1 MNRAFRR
8 SCAAGVL
15 FLVLGGCTLPEQFN
29 LSWFQTATPGGDR
42 VVAASLDSVSQSTQ
56 AGLRRLG
63 FQAEAATQGDDVHI
77 VAKTAAGDQLEF
89 VLTRQKTDQ
98 GERTLV
104 RLGKFNNSHDQTL
117 FRLLADIE
125 VSRRG

>member
-1 MNRAFRR
+1 
-8 SCAAGVL
+8 
-15 FLVLGGCTLPEQFN
+15 
-29 LSWFQTATPGGDR
+29 
-42 VVAASLDSVSQSTQ
+42 
-56 AGLRRLG
+56 
-63 FQAEAATQGDDVHI
+63 